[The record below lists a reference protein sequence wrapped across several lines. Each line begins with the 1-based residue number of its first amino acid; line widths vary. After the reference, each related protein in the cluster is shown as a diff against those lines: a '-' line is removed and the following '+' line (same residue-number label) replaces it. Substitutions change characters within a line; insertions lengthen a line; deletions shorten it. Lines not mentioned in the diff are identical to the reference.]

1 MKKFF
6 TLIILLLLI
15 LSFRPGK
22 IQAQTDTEFWFA
34 VPKLTE
40 GHGWAGRKFYFR
52 FANLNL
58 ANTIT
63 ISMPA
68 NPAFEPIVANLAPN
82 EAATVEVTD
91 LILQLW
97 STNPNQIYNRGIL
110 IQATNYT
117 TAYFEVGTHFN
128 PDIFA
133 LKGRNSLG
141 TDFYVPFQDRFHNGD
156 MYNPRPYSGIYI
168 VATRDMTTVTITP
181 TNNVFPGRPAGLPFD
196 TILHM
201 GQTIGI
207 VPEDYANTGTLA
219 QNRLGGTRVQSD
231 KPIAITTSDDSV
243 NSSVPDG
250 WGGCRDLIGDQLVPV
265 SIIGTEYIAM
275 KGRIGVG
282 GANNMQ
288 EFFYVLGTQND
299 TQVFIDGALEAIIQ
313 PGEQLRWRFTQ
324 QNHHIETSD
333 PAYVYH
339 VAGFGCEM
347 GGAVLPPINVCTGST
362 KVSFTR
368 SKGESFFLNILVRAG
383 AQDGFIFNGDGPNT
397 VIKASDFE
405 IVPGS
410 TNWLA
415 AEYEMTQAQVPVG
428 VASLIENT
436 KDVFHLGIINGGPGS
451 GTMYGYFSDFN
462 ELNIKANISGAG
474 SGHRACFGDPVQ
486 LIAQGGV
493 NYQWYP
499 PDFLDDP
506 TSATPVAL
514 PETSIKYTV
523 TVSGACKMKDST
535 SVFITLYGPAMAA
548 FTIDGAEGCSPFD
561 LNVINES
568 YGISNYSWR
577 MGDGTVYTTGAEE
590 FNHTYINNTD
600 EPIIRELML
609 VGRYSMCRD
618 TMLTH
623 ITVYPEVEADVQADI
638 VSGCAPL
645 IVNFDND
652 SRGAQTFHW
661 KFGDGASSTQREPQ
675 HVFHNFTNQKITY
688 YVEMSAISK
697 SGCTSDT
704 IIPITVK
711 PYIEAGFNFDPPV
724 HCSPYYTEFSNT
736 SFGATS
742 SMWSFD
748 GGANFEEIDQA
759 QFIRTFEN
767 NGTTPET
774 FEIWLVTEND
784 FGCISTLEKTLTV
797 NPRITADFSTNVVEG
812 CNPLMVEFNNLSNE
826 VATQFLWEF
835 DHQAGTS
842 SEQNPVILFENAD
855 LNESAVFNV
864 KLTATSNEFC
874 QDVIEKQ
881 ITVYP
886 RIEAGFTFEY
896 TSYCTPQEVTFLN
909 TSVGGDKYLWDFG
922 DGNTVES
929 SGDDISH
936 QFVNTTDSDIIHPVT
951 LYIENANG
959 CRDSIV
965 RNITIY
971 PQIAADFEMVTSGCH
986 PLEVTFENNSTGAT
1000 SYLWSFSDGGTSH
1013 QQTPSRI
1020 FTNTSHLESKT
1031 YTVSLRAESQFGC
1044 IHTMEKEITVHPK
1057 PMASYSVSDTYGCA
1071 PLLAHFTSNSVG
1083 ANLYHWNFG
1092 DGTNETTSTGNVAH
1106 TYYNNHNGSANY
1118 TSRLIAENQ
1127 FGCKDTIEKSVQ
1139 IYPEITAGISL
1150 SDISGCH
1157 PLEIA
1162 IENTSQGASAETPF
1176 FWNFGDGNHSTSQET
1191 TQAYT
1196 FENFS
1201 HTQTK
1206 DFIIR
1211 LRAESSFGCKDST
1224 QITVT
1229 VFPKPAAVFAPL
1241 VTEGCS
1247 PLPVTF
1253 SDSSL
1258 GAHEYSWSFGDG
1270 SVSSQTGNAQH
1281 TFHQPHDMGIG
1292 VFPIGLTIE
1301 NQYGCT
1307 DSTYSQVTVFP
1318 EITAEFEAVTE
1329 GCHPLEVSF
1338 NNLSLGVHTRNWT
1351 FGEGSTSGHE
1361 NPEYFFTNESYTNIK
1376 DYTVSLL
1383 NSSVYGCE
1391 AQTSQTITVFP
1402 KPMSAFSVNL
1412 DEGCSPFLVEIEN
1425 LSVGGDEF
1433 EWNLGGQSSNEHQP
1447 VFEHTF
1453 SNLQETPLQYLLNLK
1468 TINEYGCWRESFQQ
1482 VKVYPEVVAGFSA
1495 DNDLMKGCNPLPLG
1509 FINKSERAHQYSWD
1523 FDDGNS
1529 SALTEP
1535 NNTFFT
1541 PGTQETTYDIKLLAK
1556 SVYGCRDSIIRQ
1568 AKVFPVPVADF
1579 FLNPYAQTY
1588 PSKSIRANNLSAPG
1602 NWKFTWNMGDG
1613 TIIHSD
1619 NWETVEHEY
1628 TWPEGDYATKYYN
1641 VSLKAANDYCHNSL
1655 SQTVVVH
1662 APFPEVVF
1670 EPAAE
1675 GCPPMEVQFKNDSQY
1690 GLEYFWD
1697 FDDGNFSHL
1706 ENPVHTFYEPGIYQ
1720 VKLLVSGEGGID
1732 STYQQ
1737 ITVFEMPKA
1746 NFRVSPEEVQL
1757 PYESVR
1763 MINLSSLAAYYEWHM
1778 GDGSVY
1784 YDFEPEH
1791 KYEQPGEYDIRLR
1804 VATNTFPQC
1813 YDEITKDSA
1822 VKAEQECQIIFP
1834 DAFTPNTS
1842 GPGDGTYIVNDPANH
1857 VFYPIHTGI
1866 KDYQLVI
1873 YNRWGEFLF
1882 RSTDINIGW
1891 DGYYRG
1897 RLSSMDVYVWK
1908 VKATCHSGKEIE
1920 KAGDVTLYR

>member
-6 TLIILLLLI
+6 TLTILLLLI
-15 LSFRPGK
+15 ISFRPDQV
-22 IQAQTDTEFWFA
+22 QAQTDTEFWFA

-40 GHGWAGRKFYFR
+40 GHGWPGRKFYFR

-68 NPAFEPIVANLAPN
+68 DNTFVPIVVNLAPN
-82 EAATVEVTD
+82 EAATVEVTAQ
-91 LILQLW
+91 ILELW
-97 STNPNQIYNRGIL
+97 ATNPNQVYDRGIH
-110 IQATNYT
+110 IEATNFT
-117 TAYFEVGTHFN
+117 TAYFEVGTHYN

-133 LKGRNSLG
+133 LKGRNALG
-141 TDFYVPFQDRFHNGD
+141 TDFFVPFQEWSYNGNH
-156 MYNPRPYSGIYI
+156 YNPRPYSGIYI
-168 VATRDMTTVTITP
+168 VATEDNTELTITP
-181 TNNVFPGRPAGLPFD
+181 TRPVFPGRPAGVPF
-196 TILHM
+196 TLQLNR
-201 GQTIGI
+201 GQTIAV
-207 VPEDYANTGTLA
+207 VPEDYANTGQEA
-219 QNRLGGTRVQSD
+219 ENHLGGTRVESD
-231 KPIAITTSDDSV
+231 KPIAITSSDDSV
-243 NSSVPDG
+243 RGYP
-250 WGGCRDLIGDQLVPV
+250 GGCYDLIGDQLIPT

-275 KGRIGVG
+275 RGRLTIP
-282 GANNMQ
+282 
-288 EFFYVLGTQND
+288 EFFYVLATEDD
-299 TQVFIDGALEAIIQ
+299 TEVEIDGVLVDIIQ
-313 PGEQLRWRFTQ
+313 AGQQLRWQFTQ
-324 QNHHIETSD
+324 QTHFIKTSK

-339 VAGFGCEM
+339 VAGFGCEQ

-397 VIKASDFE
+397 VITASDFE

-415 AEYEMTQAQVPVG
+415 AEYEMTQAQVGVG
-428 VASLIENT
+428 LASLIENT

-462 ELNIKANISGAG
+462 ELDIKANISGAG

-493 NYQWYP
+493 NYQWHP
-499 PDFLDDP
+499 SDFLDDP
-506 TSATPVAL
+506 TSATPIAL
-514 PETSIKYTV
+514 PDSSIKYTV
-523 TVSGACKMKDST
+523 TVSGACKMTDST
-535 SVFITLYGPAMAA
+535 SVFITVYGPAMAA
-548 FTIDGAEGCSPFD
+548 FTIDEAEGCSPFD

-590 FNHTYINNTD
+590 FNHTYINETD
-600 EPIIRELML
+600 EPIVRELML

-618 TMLTH
+618 TMVTH
-623 ITVYPEVEADVQADI
+623 VTVYPEVEADIEADI
-638 VSGCAPL
+638 INGCAPL
-645 IVNFDND
+645 TVSFAND
-652 SRGAQTFHW
+652 SKGAETYHW
-661 KFGDGASSTQREPQ
+661 KFGDGASSIQKEPQ
-675 HVFHNFTNQKITY
+675 HVFHNFTQQEITY
-688 YVEMSAISK
+688 YVEMMAISK

-711 PYIEAGFNFDPPV
+711 PYIEAGFDFDPPV
-724 HCSPYYTEFSNT
+724 HCSPYDTEFSNT

-742 SMWSFD
+742 NMWSFD
-748 GGANFEEIDQA
+748 GGANFEPIDQV
-759 QFIRTFEN
+759 QFSRLFEN
-767 NGTTPET
+767 KGTTPED
-774 FEIWLVTEND
+774 FEIWLITEND
-784 FGCISTLEKTLTV
+784 FGCMSTFGKTLTV
-797 NPRITADFSTNVVEG
+797 NPEITADFSTNVLEG
-812 CNPLMVEFNNLSNE
+812 CNPLLVEFDNKSND

-835 DHQAGTS
+835 DHQQGTS
-842 SEQNPVILFENAD
+842 SEQNPVILFEND
-855 LNESAVFNV
+855 NLNESAVFNV
-864 KLTATSNEFC
+864 RLTATSDELC

-909 TSVGGDKYLWDFG
+909 TSVGGEEYLWDFG

-936 QFVNTTDSDIIHPVT
+936 QFTNTTDSDIIYPVT
-951 LYIENANG
+951 LFIENASG

-971 PQIAADFEMVTSGCH
+971 PQIAADFEMITSGCH
-986 PLEVTFENNSTGAT
+986 PLEVTFENNSIGAS

-1013 QQTPSRI
+1013 QAAPSRI
-1020 FTNTSHLESKT
+1020 FTNDSHLESQT
-1031 YTVSLRAESQFGC
+1031 YTVTLQAESQFGC
-1044 IHTMEKEITVHPK
+1044 IHTMEKEITVYPK
-1057 PMASYSVSDTYGCA
+1057 PLASYTMSDTYGCA
-1071 PLLAHFTSNSVG
+1071 PLLAHFTPTASG
-1083 ANLYHWNFG
+1083 ASHYHWNFG
-1092 DGTNETTSTGNVAH
+1092 DGSNETTSSGNVAH
-1106 TYYNNHNGSANY
+1106 TYYNNNDNAATNY
-1118 TSRLIAENQ
+1118 TSRMIAENQ
-1127 FGCKDTIEKSVQ
+1127 FGCKDTLEKSVQ
-1139 IYPEITAGISL
+1139 IYPEITAAIQV
-1150 SDISGCH
+1150 SDIEGCH

-1162 IENTSQGASAETPF
+1162 IENTSQGASADTPY
-1176 FWNFGDGNHSTSQET
+1176 FWNFGDGNHSTSEAT
-1191 TQAYT
+1191 TQMHT

-1201 HTQTK
+1201 HIQTEE
-1206 DFIIR
+1206 FTIH
-1211 LRAESSFGCKDST
+1211 LRAESSYGCKDST
-1224 QITVT
+1224 QTTIT
-1229 VFPKPAAVFAPL
+1229 VFPSPSAGFTPL
-1241 VTEGCS
+1241 TTEGCS

-1253 SDSSL
+1253 SDSSI
-1258 GAHEYSWSFGDG
+1258 GAMDYSWDFGDG
-1270 SVSSQTGNAQH
+1270 NVSSQNGNTQH

-1292 VFPIGLTIE
+1292 AFPIELTIE

-1307 DSTYSQVTVFP
+1307 DSTYSQVNVFP

-1338 NNLSLGVHTRNWT
+1338 SNVSLGVDTRNWT
-1351 FGEGSTSGHE
+1351 FGDGASSGHE
-1361 NPEYFFTNESYTNIK
+1361 NPEYFYTNESYTDVK
-1376 DYTVSLL
+1376 TYTVSLF
-1383 NSSVYGCE
+1383 NTSVYGCE
-1391 AQTSQTITVFP
+1391 AQTSQTITVYP
-1402 KPMSAFSVNL
+1402 KPMSAFAVNL

-1425 LSVGGDEF
+1425 LSIGGDEF
-1433 EWNLGGQSSNEHQP
+1433 TWNLGNQTIYEDEP
-1447 VFEHTF
+1447 LFEHVF
-1453 SNLQETPLQYLLNLK
+1453 SNLQEDPVHYQLNLK

-1482 VKVYPEVVAGFSA
+1482 VKVYPEVVAGFGA
-1495 DNDLMKGCNPLPLG
+1495 DNDLMKGCNPLPLA
-1509 FINKSERAHQYSWD
+1509 FINQSERAHQYSWD
-1523 FDDGNS
+1523 FGDGNT
-1529 SALTEP
+1529 SALSHP
-1535 NNTFFT
+1535 DNTFYT
-1541 PGTQETTYDIKLLAK
+1541 PGTQESTYDVRLLAT
-1556 SVYGCRDSIIRQ
+1556 SVYGCQDSIMRQ
-1568 AKVFPVPVADF
+1568 AKVYPVPVADF

-1602 NWKFTWNMGDG
+1602 NWDFTWNMGDG
-1613 TIIHSD
+1613 TIIHSTD
-1619 NWETVEHEY
+1619 WETIEHEY
-1628 TWPEGDYATKYYN
+1628 TWPAGDYATKYYD
-1641 VSLKAANDYCHNSL
+1641 VSLMASNEFCHDSL

-1662 APFPEVVF
+1662 APFPVVGF
-1670 EPAAE
+1670 EPATE
-1675 GCPPMEVQFKNDSQY
+1675 GCPPFEVQFINESEY

-1697 FDDGNFSHL
+1697 FDDGNFSHI
-1706 ENPVHTFYEPGIYQ
+1706 ENPVHTFYEPGIYN

-1737 ITVFEMPKA
+1737 VTVYEIPKA
-1746 NFRVSPEEVQL
+1746 SFRVAPEEVQL

-1763 MINLSSLAAYYEWHM
+1763 MINLSSMASYFEWHM
-1778 GDGSVY
+1778 GDGTVY

-1791 KYEQPGEYDIRLR
+1791 KYEQAGYYDIRLR
-1804 VATNTFPQC
+1804 VGTNTFPQC
-1813 YDEITKDSA
+1813 YDETTKEGA

-1857 VFYPIHTGI
+1857 IFYPIHTGV

-1897 RLSSMDVYVWK
+1897 KLSSMDVYVWK

-1920 KAGDVTLYR
+1920 MAGDVTLYR